1 MRVASTT
8 FFTLSRRIGVIV
20 LLAFAGLLP
29 IAACADAPSSAPEAS
44 SPAPEA
50 PSPSS
55 LATGE
60 PSPGQLPAAPGP
72 PGPTSAVALPT
83 APLPEPVPD
92 SRWQVEQSKL
102 VTANAFWR
110 RPDALK
116 VDRPAQ
122 IGLGIQTAPLT
133 TQINAQMNAL
143 PGTNQAAGQIQVS
156 PQATAQLVA
165 SSSDAEVTPAGN
177 QNTSFD
183 QNIQMA
189 WQWTVTPKRPTQDLI
204 LTAYVIVHLEG
215 GPDAVIT
222 TPITLHMPV
231 QSTIPYT
238 LGRIFTNWGT
248 WSAIAVAVAGSA
260 TWIRKRILRNAAAA

>member
-1 MRVASTT
+1 MSVASKTVLT
-8 FFTLSRRIGVIV
+8 PSRRVWAIV
-20 LLAFAGLLP
+20 LFSFAGLLP
-29 IAACADAPSSAPEAS
+29 IAACAGAPSS
-44 SPAPEA
+44 APEA

-55 LATGE
+55 FATGE
-60 PSPGQLPAAPGP
+60 PSVPAQLPAAPEP
-72 PGPTSAVALPT
+72 PGPTSAEA
-83 APLPEPVPD
+83 LPEPAPAPAPD

-133 TQINAQMNAL
+133 TQINARMNAL
-143 PGTNQAAGQIQVS
+143 PGTNEAAGQIEVS

-165 SSSDAEVTPAGN
+165 SSSDADVTPAGN
-177 QNTSFD
+177 QNTSLD

-189 WQWTVTPKRPTQDLI
+189 WQWTITPKRPTQDLI

-231 QSTIPYT
+231 QSTMPYT

-260 TWIRKRILRNAAAA
+260 TWIRKRILRNMDAA